1 MRENRS
7 ICKIYTQLL
16 VAAYFL
22 VISSSSA
29 FCQEV
34 EIGRKP
40 ANFVP
45 DDDAIIVPMVI
56 EKNFIDEFHEKHEDT
71 FKSARKKL
79 KYWLTQEQYAKDY
92 GLENTGMVNL
102 PTAEEKEKFL
112 QRNYL
117 RFISKDVEKS
127 TNKGLQNSWE
137 QWTADDEID
146 AITAVELHEK
156 VLIKAQKNQGKSA
169 LKATKTVKVG
179 TDNLKFGFQPRVE
192 IGMMKFTLTSKHFK
206 ARAWVGV
213 NGNQELNVE
222 KRFKTTGT
230 KAFVNYY
237 IEETRLLA
245 ALDQRLARHWS
256 LRATHAK
263 DFDNFENINQSITYE
278 DNIVQLRFNMG
289 F

>member
-1 MRENRS
+1 MRDFKAF
-7 ICKIYTQLL
+7 CKNYRQLL
-16 VAAYFL
+16 VIAYFL
-22 VISSSSA
+22 VSTASVTA
-29 FCQEV
+29 NDKL
-34 EIGRKP
+34 GRSP

-56 EKNFIDEFHEKHEDT
+56 EKNFIDDFHAKHENK

-79 KYWLTQEQYAKDY
+79 RFWLQQEQYAKDY

-102 PTAEEKEKFL
+102 PTAEEKQKFL

-127 TNKGLQNSWE
+127 TNKGLQNSLE
-137 QWTADDEID
+137 KWTADDEID

-156 VLIKAQKNQGKSA
+156 VLIKARKKKGRST
-169 LKATKTVKVG
+169 LKASKSVKIG
-179 TDNLKFGFQPRVE
+179 KDNFKFGFQPRVE
-192 IGMMKFTLTSKHFK
+192 IGMAKFTLTSKHFK
-206 ARAWVGV
+206 ARAWVGI
-213 NGNQELNVE
+213 NGQQEINIE
-222 KRFKTTGT
+222 KRFKSTSTR
-230 KAFVNYY
+230 AFVNYY

-245 ALDQRLARHWS
+245 ALDQKLTGHWS

-263 DFDNFENINQSITYE
+263 DFENFENINDTIITE
-278 DNIVQLRFNMG
+278 NNIVQLRFNMG